1 MPPPSLNN
9 NVVQSVSPEEVYNVI
24 VAATSQNPADIK
36 ASSDRL
42 KQLFDMSGIFDA
54 LSEIAA
60 QRNLPLQV
68 RQQSIIQL
76 KNSSIGHW
84 KSRKCVL
91 GLVDHGQQLTSK
103 IDF

>member
-1 MPPPSLNN
+1 MPPSNLSHPPVN
-9 NVVQSVSPEEVYNVI
+9 VSPEELYNVI
-24 VAATSQNPADIK
+24 CAAASQDPAQIK

-42 KQLFDMSGIFDA
+42 KQMLEMTGTFDA

-76 KNSSIGHW
+76 KNSSLGHW
-84 KSRKCVL
+84 KSK
-91 GLVDHGQQLTSK
+91 K
-103 IDF
+103 